1 MGLACSPDI
10 YQEKM
15 SELFIDMIF
24 VIVYQDNI
32 LVLTSGSFDDHLRQ
46 LENVF
51 KWLHHNNLQ
60 VNANKIKLLCIGNWI
75 LRLHTYERRYQTA
88 TTKVNAILQVALP
101 RRLATIKQVQSFI
114 GMLNHYKAMIPC
126 RSHLLTAITAL
137 IKKNIK
143 FEWTM
148 EHQQAFDSLK
158 NSLACKVVLAYW
170 TTPFLLK
177 STPMPRN
184 TKLNL
189 SLPKK
194 TSHLHSIQGNLLIL
208 KQDTLSQNSN
218 CLQ

>member
-1 MGLACSPDI
+1 
-10 YQEKM
+10 
-15 SELFIDMIF
+15 
-24 VIVYQDNI
+24 
-32 LVLTSGSFDDHLRQ
+32 
-46 LENVF
+46 
-51 KWLHHNNLQ
+51 
-60 VNANKIKLLCIGNWI
+60 
-75 LRLHTYERRYQTA
+75 
-88 TTKVNAILQVALP
+88 
-101 RRLATIKQVQSFI
+101 
-114 GMLNHYKAMIPC
+114 MIPC